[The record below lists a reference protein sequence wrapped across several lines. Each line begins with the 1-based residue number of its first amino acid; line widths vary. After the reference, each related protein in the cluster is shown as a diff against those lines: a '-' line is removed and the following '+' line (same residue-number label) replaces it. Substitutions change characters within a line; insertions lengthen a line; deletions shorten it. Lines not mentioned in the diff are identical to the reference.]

1 MTRSALVSVSAECFS
16 CSRVS
21 PFLARI
27 SHRDK
32 PDDDRVV
39 RQPDAKRLCEEARG
53 NMVQRVGHRVDRK
66 RFGRSGVSPGSLV
79 CQHVVRANLAPASWG
94 WHQVCDQVREAR
106 DAHLVAR
113 QGWRIMSIVASCSV
127 TVHRNYLNGRW
138 LARLLLFEALRVTA
152 LAFCSLG
159 LPFWGFAKRLASV
172 LQHLSRFCEV
182 KESRKVFSSMGENW
196 LESQAGSLPA
206 P

>member
-1 MTRSALVSVSAECFS
+1 MTRSSLVSAECFS

-27 SHRDK
+27 SYRDK
-32 PDDDRVV
+32 SDDDRVV

-66 RFGRSGVSPGSLV
+66 RFGRAGVSPGSLV

-106 DAHLVAR
+106 VAHLDAR
-113 QGWRIMSIVASCSV
+113 QGRRIMPIVASCSV
-127 TVHRNYLNGRW
+127 AGPPKLLDGRM
-138 LARLLLFEALRVTA
+138 ARLLLFEALRVTA

-159 LPFWGFAKRLASV
+159 YR
-172 LQHLSRFCEV
+172 
-182 KESRKVFSSMGENW
+182 
-196 LESQAGSLPA
+196 
-206 P
+206 